1 MPNYKITYKLVNDND
16 LLTAEQRSV
25 VGAGDAKNIFLSKN
39 PDAIVKKVEEINDLP
54 SWGNSYIGK
63 AAKFGAGKISNKIE
77 ERNNRTPEEIAYKA
91 EQNRLAQEKLDA
103 ENAEFF
109 RNAGSFLKKYW
120 WTVII
125 AVGLIYGLIY
135 LNKHKTKS
143 SETSVTTNDIVEPT
157 TNNVVPPANSENN
170 SQEETTEETHNLA
183 TNDANGF
190 STLEISNIKGEYV
203 GNFGKDELTIN
214 IEDLDLD
221 GGNVTG
227 YDLVKENKRVLKG
240 SATKTNNPEEI
251 KLKLSEPGDDKWDG
265 VFDFVLNIENNVI
278 NGSWKSNNGKSTK
291 EFTLNKK

>member
-1 MPNYKITYKLVNDND
+1 MPNYKITYKLGNDNN

-25 VGAGDAKNIFLSKN
+25 VGSGDAKNIFLSKN

-63 AAKFGAGKISNKIE
+63 AAKFGAGKIAQKAE
-77 ERNNRTPEEIAYKA
+77 ERNNKTPEEIAYKE
-91 EQNRLAQEKLDA
+91 EQKRLAQEKLDA

-109 RNAGSFLKKYW
+109 RKAGIFLKKYW

-143 SETSVTTNDIVEPT
+143 SETTVTTNEIVEPK
-157 TNNVVPPANSENN
+157 TNNAVPPVNSENN
-170 SQEETTEETHNLA
+170 SQEAATEETHNLA
-183 TNDANGF
+183 TDNSNGF
-190 STLEISNIKGEYV
+190 SSLDISNIKGEYV
-203 GNFGKDELTIN
+203 GTFGKDELTIN

-221 GGNVTG
+221 GGNVAG
-227 YDLVKENKRVLKG
+227 YDLVKDNKRALKG

-251 KLKLSEPGDDKWDG
+251 KFALSEPGDDKWDG
-265 VFDFVLNIENNVI
+265 VFEFILNTSTNTI
-278 NGSWKSNNGKSTK
+278 NGNWKSNNGKSNK
-291 EFTLNKK
+291 EFSLNKK